1 MRHAIPSPSSAGR
14 VTRGQIVTLTLFVS
28 GLVCCILWGI
38 SLLWALGFGLLCFSG
53 YAFSVGF
60 SLPVIVRLLFQ
71 GVRRIANILTI
82 FTLIG
87 ILTGVWRI
95 SGTIPLLID
104 WALSLINPTFFV
116 LWSFLLC
123 ATLSSLIGTAFGTV
137 STLGVVCMLMAH
149 TAGFNEVLVGGAIL
163 SGIYVGDRCSPMS
176 SSTALICAL
185 THTDIY
191 GNFKRMMRNGALP
204 FLLTCAG
211 YALLSLLGPE
221 HVMPEGAT
229 DALREHFRFHFMV
242 VLPAL
247 VILIFGLLRI
257 DVKIAMA
264 TSIVAASLAALIFQD
279 ASFSALLSA
288 MVLGY
293 EAPLEELA
301 MLNGGGIISMAG
313 VAAIVA
319 LSSSYSALFEK
330 SGLLDSFEYM
340 IERLA
345 RRTGAF
351 RATALVGL
359 LTTGLSCNQTLSIIL
374 TRQLCAHAQHNRRE
388 MAMYLENSVVLLSA
402 VLPWS
407 IAFSMCGLTLQQGP
421 EIIPFALYLW
431 MVPLYWCL
439 RSRDVHQSCPR
450 PLFQF
455 LLAKKHHRD

>member
-1 MRHAIPSPSSAGR
+1 MPSPKDR
-14 VTRGQIVTLTLFVS
+14 VTRGQLVTLGLFIC
-28 GLVCCILWGI
+28 GLAGCVLSGI
-38 SLLWALGFGLLCFSG
+38 SLLWALGFGLVCFSG
-53 YAFSVGF
+53 YARSVGLSF
-60 SLPVIVRLLFQ
+60 PVIARLLLQ
-71 GVRRIANILTI
+71 GVLRIANILTI

-87 ILTGVWRI
+87 MLTGVWRI

-104 WALSLINPTFFV
+104 TALSLIDPTFFV

-123 ATLSSLIGTAFGTV
+123 AALSSLIGTAFGTV
-137 STLGVVCMLMAH
+137 STLGVVCMLIAH
-149 TAGFNEVLVGGAIL
+149 TADFNEVLVGGAIL

-176 SSTALICAL
+176 SSAALVCAL

-191 GNFKRMMRNGALP
+191 GNFKRMLRNGALP
-204 FLLTCAG
+204 FFLTCLG

-229 DALREHFRFHFMV
+229 DALRGYFRFNFWV
-242 VLPAL
+242 LLPAL
-247 VILIFGLLRI
+247 IILIFGMLRI
-257 DVKIAMA
+257 DVKKAMT
-264 TSIVAASLAALIFQD
+264 TSIVAASGAAFIFQG
-279 ASFSALLSA
+279 ASPSALLSS

-293 EAPLEELA
+293 QAPFEELA
-301 MLNGGGIISMAG
+301 TLSGGGIISMAD

-319 LSSSYSALFEK
+319 ISSSYSALFEK

-345 RRTGAF
+345 LHIGAF
-351 RATALVGL
+351 RATTLVGL

-388 MAMYLENSVVLLSA
+388 MAMYLENSVVVLSA

-431 MVPLYWCL
+431 MLPLYWCL
-439 RSRDVHQSCPR
+439 RSRNMHQSCPR
-450 PLFQF
+450 PFFQF

>member
-1 MRHAIPSPSSAGR
+1 MPFSSSESR
-14 VTRGQIVTLTLFVS
+14 VGYGQIVTLGLFVA
-28 GLVCCILWGI
+28 GLALCLATGL
-38 SLLWALGFGLLCFSG
+38 SLLWALGFGVVCFSAHARSTG
-53 YAFSVGF
+53 IPFPEIA
-60 SLPVIVRLLFQ
+60 RLLLR

-87 ILTGVWRI
+87 MLTGVWRI
-95 SGTIPLLID
+95 SGTIPMLID

-123 ATLSSLIGTAFGTV
+123 ATLSTLIGTAFGTV

-163 SGIYVGDRCSPMS
+163 SGVYVGDRCSPMS
-176 SSTALICAL
+176 SSAALVCAL

-191 GNFKRMMRNGALP
+191 GNFKRMIRNGAAP

-211 YALLSLLGPE
+211 YALLSLFGPE

-229 DALREHFRFHFMV
+229 SALRANFTFNAWV
-242 VLPAL
+242 LLPAV
-247 VILIFGLLRI
+247 VILVFGLLRI

-264 TSIVAASLAALIFQD
+264 TSIVLACGAAVVFQRCPLPTL
-279 ASFSALLSA
+279 FSTML
-288 MVLGY
+288 LGY
-293 EAPLEELA
+293 RPPLADIA
-301 MLNGGGIISMAG
+301 MLQGGGIVSMVN

-319 LSSSYSALFEK
+319 ISSSYSALFEK
-330 SGLLDSFEYM
+330 SGLLDSFEHM
-340 IERLA
+340 VERLA
-345 RRTGAF
+345 ERVGAF

-359 LTTGLSCNQTLSIIL
+359 LATGLSCNQTLSIIL

-407 IAFSMCGLTLQQGP
+407 IAFSMCSLTLQQGAA
-421 EIIPFALYLW
+421 IIPFALYLW

-439 RSRDVHQSCPR
+439 RSRNVHQSCPR
-450 PLFQF
+450 PLFEF
-455 LLAKKHHRD
+455 LLAKKHHRV

>member
-1 MRHAIPSPSSAGR
+1 MSSSSSADR
-14 VTRGQIVTLTLFVS
+14 VTRGQFVTLGLFVG
-28 GLVCCILWGI
+28 GLVACISTGQ
-38 SLLWALGFGLLCFSG
+38 SLLWALGFGMLCFSG
-53 YAFSVGF
+53 YARSVGIPF
-60 SLPVIVRLLFQ
+60 PDIVRLLVR
-71 GVRRIANILTI
+71 GVKRIANILTI

-87 ILTGVWRI
+87 MLTGVWRL
-95 SGTIPLLID
+95 SGTIPMLID

-123 ATLSSLIGTAFGTV
+123 ATLSTLIGTAFGTV

-163 SGIYVGDRCSPMS
+163 SGVYVGDRCSPMS
-176 SSTALICAL
+176 SSAALVCAL

-191 GNFKRMMRNGALP
+191 GNFKRMLRNGAAP

-229 DALREHFRFHFMV
+229 DALRAHFCFNV
-242 VLPAL
+242 WVLLPAI
-247 VILIFGLLRI
+247 VILVFGILRI

-264 TSIVAASLAALIFQD
+264 TSIVLACLAGVLFQHCSLSRLV
-279 ASFSALLSA
+279 SSML
-288 MVLGY
+288 LGY
-293 EAPLEELA
+293 RAPLDELA
-301 MLNGGGIISMAG
+301 MLNGGGIVSMAN

-319 LSSSYSALFEK
+319 ISSSYSALFEK
-330 SGLLDSFEYM
+330 SGLLDSFEHM
-340 IERLA
+340 VERLA
-345 RRTGAF
+345 GRIGAF
-351 RATALVGL
+351 RATTLVGV

-374 TRQLCAHAQHNRRE
+374 TRQLCVHAQHNRRE

-421 EIIPFALYLW
+421 AMIPFALYLW

-439 RSRDVHQSCPR
+439 RSPSVHQSCLR
-450 PLFQF
+450 PPLQF
-455 LLAKKHHRD
+455 FLAKKHRRD

>member
-1 MRHAIPSPSSAGR
+1 MLSPSGASR
-14 VTRGQIVTLTLFVS
+14 VTRGQIITLGLFVG
-28 GLVCCILWGI
+28 GLAFCIFSGI
-38 SLLWALGFGLLCFSG
+38 SLLWALTFGLVCFSG
-53 YAFSVGF
+53 HAHSVGLPF
-60 SLPVIVRLLFQ
+60 PVIGKLLLQ
-71 GVRRIANILTI
+71 GVMRIANILAI

-95 SGTIPLLID
+95 SGTIPMLID

-123 ATLSSLIGTAFGTV
+123 AALSSLIGTAFGTV

-149 TAGFNEVLVGGAIL
+149 TAGFNETLVGGAIL

-176 SSTALICAL
+176 SSAALICAL

-191 GNFKRMMRNGALP
+191 GNFKRMLKTGSTP
-204 FLLTCAG
+204 FLLACLG
-211 YALLSLLGPE
+211 YALLSLLGAQ
-221 HVMPEGAT
+221 HAMPQDAT
-229 DALREHFRFHFMV
+229 EALREHFTFHFFV
-242 VLPAL
+242 LLPAV
-247 VILIFGLLRI
+247 VILLFGILRI

-264 TSIVAASLAALIFQD
+264 TSIVCASAAAVFLQETPLSTL
-279 ASFSALLSA
+279 FST
-288 MVLGY
+288 MMLGY
-293 EAPLEELA
+293 KAPIGELNI
-301 MLNGGGIISMAG
+301 LNGGGIISMSA

-330 SGLLDSFEYM
+330 SRLLDSFEYM

-345 RRTGAF
+345 MRIGAF
-351 RATALVGL
+351 RATALVGVL
-359 LTTGLSCNQTLSIIL
+359 ATGLCCNQTLAIII

-439 RSRDVHQSCPR
+439 RSRNEHQSCPQR
-450 PLFQF
+450 LFF
-455 LLAKKHHRD
+455 LAKRKRRD

>member
-1 MRHAIPSPSSAGR
+1 MSFSPSASR
-14 VTRGQIVTLTLFVS
+14 VTRGQIVTLGLFVA
-28 GLVCCILWGI
+28 GLLLCLVAGL
-38 SLLWALGFGLLCFSG
+38 SLLWALGFGVVCFSAHARSTG
-53 YAFSVGF
+53 IPFSE
-60 SLPVIVRLLFQ
+60 IVRLLLR

-87 ILTGVWRI
+87 MLTGVWRI
-95 SGTIPLLID
+95 SGTIPMLID

-123 ATLSSLIGTAFGTV
+123 ATLSTLIGTAFGTV

-163 SGIYVGDRCSPMS
+163 SGVYVGDRCSPMS
-176 SSTALICAL
+176 SSAALVCAL

-191 GNFKRMMRNGALP
+191 GNFKRMLRNGAAP

-229 DALREHFRFHFMV
+229 DALRANFTFNTWV
-242 VLPAL
+242 LLPAV
-247 VILIFGLLRI
+247 VILVFGLLRI
-257 DVKIAMA
+257 DVKIAMT
-264 TSIVAASLAALIFQD
+264 TSILLASGAAVVFQGCPLATL
-279 ASFSALLSA
+279 FSTML
-288 MVLGY
+288 LGY
-293 EAPLEELA
+293 HPPLADIA
-301 MLNGGGIISMAG
+301 MLRGGGIISMAN

-319 LSSSYSALFEK
+319 ISSSYSALFEK
-330 SGLLDSFEYM
+330 SGLLDSFEHM
-340 IERLA
+340 VERLA
-345 RRTGAF
+345 ERVGAF
-351 RATALVGL
+351 RATTLVGL

-407 IAFSMCGLTLQQGP
+407 IAFSMCSLTLQQGAV
-421 EIIPFALYLW
+421 IIPFALYLW

-439 RSRDVHQSCPR
+439 RSRNVHQSCPR
-450 PLFQF
+450 PLFEF
-455 LLAKKHHRD
+455 FLAKKHHRV